1 MNKQNILLKD
11 CLGNHRRNWLDLI
24 NQPKYGFPTIVLYIQ
39 CMIGHPSLGWTNCCV
54 IHILYI
60 LQCDIII
67 HRAIQYVCLCVINS
81 FAIKICCNIYSST
94 FGMNWYQCKIYPG
107 VMCHIRAYTNVS
119 RQDHEYTVLKYCRS
133 NHWRHWL
140 DLINIQTMVSMQT
153 HTQSPIGLNEYL
165 Y

>member
-24 NQPKYGFPTIVLYIQ
+24 NQPKYGFPTIVHTVHDRASFIRVDKLLCY
-39 CMIGHPSLGWTNCCV
+39 
-54 IHILYI
+54 ILYI

-67 HRAIQYVCLCVINS
+67 HRAIHVCLCVINS

>member
-1 MNKQNILLKD
+1 M
-11 CLGNHRRNWLDLI
+11 DLI

-119 RQDHEYTVLKYCRS
+119 RQDNEYMYCTKILPEQPLKA
-133 NHWRHWL
+133 L
-140 DLINIQTMVSMQT
+140 
-153 HTQSPIGLNEYL
+153 IGLNQPSKPWFPCKL
-165 Y
+165 THKAQLG